1 MRSKMC
7 DVRCKMLLCAA
18 LFTIHC
24 SLFTSCRQEDD
35 RTEIV
40 PARHWVEKTV
50 AVVAPIGD
58 AATKARLERTA
69 DWFLDNFREAQMHDT
84 LAIDL
89 KIAWYDELSANLAE
103 LSTRLA
109 SDSTV
114 VAVIGPFSNEGVAE
128 FAPACMKT
136 QKPLIAPTATSE
148 DVIRR
153 YAVTTSGQ
161 KTNTTPFLWSL
172 TETDVNFTGLL
183 MSGFATE
190 SKYYEYQYK
199 DILEDDELTD
209 ATCGVFTPDDAYG
222 MTFNYWAPFYAQEV
236 GITLQRNQQFGSSAG
251 LLSLLGEYRPVM
263 RESPFVRSA
272 IFCAVETAQ
281 QMYDVVRDNRKA
293 MLDDPE
299 LADML
304 PSTDPDDPANDQFW
318 QLFNATY
325 QTYFAFSGLS
335 EDALTALGPRG
346 TKILQGTEG
355 FSPYADPGTGFELSY
370 KTRFSQLPTFAECK
384 FYDALMLAAFAA
396 CYVEHRRPVVGDT
409 VADDLNQAIIAIT
422 SGSAAAPMGGSAWDA
437 TAMEIYLSALERGQ
451 LLHFIGASGEIAFD
465 RDTYTAATTTT
476 YVRWQIIDDQIVH
489 RQYFGTTGGRTT
501 DANAAWLYLY
511 NEQQASADF
520 MQQASGG
527 TDHHFAYP
535 AMTDQYAVLVQGSDG
550 YINYRHQADVLSV
563 YQALRR
569 GGFPDDHIILII
581 DADMASSRANPKP
594 GTVRTSPTGPDL
606 LGGTDQ
612 LPKAEVD
619 YNSAELTAR
628 DIANILKG
636 KQTSTTPVVL
646 PQDAGNNVLFYWS
659 GHGRSRSQG
668 GADEFVWRNEYAGEG
683 FTASLLKETAAQMQF
698 RKLCIAAEPCYGEC
712 VIRGIEGIDG
722 VIAMSGANAA
732 EQSWADHWSDEA
744 RIWMCDRFSL
754 NLVTCLTDNPDT
766 SFRELFLYCA
776 QHTLGSHAHIVN
788 ADHYGNLFTTGP
800 AEFIRYNN
808 R

>member
-1 MRSKMC
+1 MMS
-7 DVRCKMLLCAA
+7 DVRWKMLLCAA

-24 SLFTSCRQEDD
+24 SLFISCKQEDD
-35 RTEIV
+35 RTETV

-69 DWFLDNFREAQMHDT
+69 DWFLQNFREAQMHDT

-89 KIAWYDELSANLAE
+89 KIAWYDELSADLAA
-103 LSTRLA
+103 LSQTLA
-109 SDSTV
+109 ADSTV

-236 GITLQRNQQFGSSAG
+236 GITLQRNQQFGSSAS
-251 LLSLLGEYRPVM
+251 LLSQLGEYRPVM

-293 MLDDPE
+293 MLDDPS

-335 EDALTALGPRG
+335 EDALAALGPRG

-396 CYVEHRRPVVGDT
+396 CYVEHSEELRMK
-409 VADDLNQAIIAIT
+409 
-422 SGSAAAPMGGSAWDA
+422 S
-437 TAMEIYLSALERGQ
+437 EE
-451 LLHFIGASGEIAFD
+451 F
-465 RDTYTAATTTT
+465 
-476 YVRWQIIDDQIVH
+476 
-489 RQYFGTTGGRTT
+489 
-501 DANAAWLYLY
+501 
-511 NEQQASADF
+511 ASAVP
-520 MQQASGG
+520 S
-527 TDHHFAYP
+527 
-535 AMTDQYAVLVQGSDG
+535 
-550 YINYRHQADVLSV
+550 
-563 YQALRR
+563 
-569 GGFPDDHIILII
+569 
-581 DADMASSRANPKP
+581 
-594 GTVRTSPTGPDL
+594 
-606 LGGTDQ
+606 
-612 LPKAEVD
+612 
-619 YNSAELTAR
+619 
-628 DIANILKG
+628 
-636 KQTSTTPVVL
+636 
-646 PQDAGNNVLFYWS
+646 
-659 GHGRSRSQG
+659 
-668 GADEFVWRNEYAGEG
+668 ADESVA
-683 FTASLLKETAAQMQF
+683 
-698 RKLCIAAEPCYGEC
+698 PCP
-712 VIRGIEGIDG
+712 V
-722 VIAMSGANAA
+722 
-732 EQSWADHWSDEA
+732 
-744 RIWMCDRFSL
+744 
-754 NLVTCLTDNPDT
+754 
-766 SFRELFLYCA
+766 
-776 QHTLGSHAHIVN
+776 
-788 ADHYGNLFTTGP
+788 GNSSLFTLNSSLCST
-800 AEFIRYNN
+800 
-808 R
+808 